1 MALAAAQAG
10 ASNIWSLE
18 EASLQNDAVQL
29 NSVINQKSDLMN
41 AGLNADCDTFG
52 AKNICLS
59 VNGGY
64 YSANET
70 QQATRGDAGVKFAY
84 KFSDMLRAGLM
95 LDWGISE
102 SNPSDFSNSNSPM
115 GGVFAVWGHDTG
127 SMIKVS
133 VVGNRE
139 DAQITHQYD
148 IGVSAPNPHA
158 DGFLDNRIQNA
169 SGDTNINSYA
179 LQAEY
184 AYGME
189 LHGYNVSPFAGIRR
203 ASVNRVGYGESSGT
217 DWPMTFSDTGF
228 SATTILV
235 GANACGKVYKSVG
248 IKAGAGVGYDIA
260 ETMDGYSA
268 NYANGNEIYTVAGSD
283 ENKFRAFGSLG
294 AYYDLT
300 NGSKIAAGVAIA
312 KEPLQNATGTTWN
325 ASYTIGF

>member
-1 MALAAAQAG
+1 MALTAISAQASSPWY
-10 ASNIWSLE
+10 A
-18 EASLQNDAVQL
+18 AKPVVQNNAVEL
-29 NSVINQKSDLMN
+29 NSIINQKTDVMN
-41 AGLNADCDTFG
+41 SVLNADCDTFG
-52 AKNICLS
+52 AKNICVS

-127 SMIKVS
+127 SLVKVS
-133 VVGNRE
+133 AVASRESANISYTYGLPDPLTGTGN
-139 DAQITHQYD
+139 
-148 IGVSAPNPHA
+148 
-158 DGFLDNRIQNA
+158 
-169 SGDTNINSYA
+169 TNINSYA
-179 LQAEY
+179 LQAQY

-189 LHGYNVSPFAGIRR
+189 LHGYNVSPFTALRR
-203 ASVNRVGYGESSGT
+203 ASVNRAGYNEDASVSDYPIHFG
-217 DWPMTFSDTGF
+217 DTGF
-228 SATTILV
+228 SATTVLL
-235 GANACGKVYKSVG
+235 GANASGKVYKALG
-248 IKAGAGVGYDIA
+248 LKTGAGVSYDIA
-260 ETMDGYSA
+260 ETMDGYTGRQ
-268 NYANGNEIYTVAGSD
+268 YDGSYSETAVLPGPD

-294 AYYDLT
+294 AYYDLA